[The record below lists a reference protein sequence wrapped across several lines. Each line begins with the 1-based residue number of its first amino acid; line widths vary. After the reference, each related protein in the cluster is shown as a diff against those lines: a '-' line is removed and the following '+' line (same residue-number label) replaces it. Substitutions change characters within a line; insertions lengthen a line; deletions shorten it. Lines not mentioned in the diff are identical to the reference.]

1 MAIAGNKSDMYEYEE
16 VSDEEGMA
24 LAKQFGA
31 IYQRTSAK
39 DANGGVD
46 KLFTTI
52 GKKFLNPNSED
63 TSNMTKEEL
72 RKKGLELKKERIKSE
87 NKQTACCL

>member
-1 MAIAGNKSDMYEYEE
+1 MYEYEE

-46 KLFTTI
+46 QLFKTI

-87 NKQTACCL
+87 NKQTTCCK